1 MTDLRDGIR
10 AAAARLRDA
19 GVPSPEPDAV
29 TLAAHVLGV
38 DTGEVRRLMV
48 LGGRQLPEAYADL
61 VDERARR
68 VPLQHLTGTAH
79 FRRLAL
85 AVGPGVFVP
94 RPETEFLVDLAL
106 AELTTITPANT
117 PANDSFEVERGGVQ
131 ARSTSNES
139 FAAKGGVGVR
149 GRGSSGVRVV
159 DLCSGSGAIALSIK
173 DEWRAAEVRGVEV
186 SADAWAWA
194 TANRDRLGLDVD
206 LVLGDATHPCFED
219 WAGTVDVVTI
229 NPPYIPVGAV
239 PVDPE
244 VRDHD
249 PDVALYGGSEDGLA
263 IPLAVVAVAAGLLR
277 PGGLV
282 LVEHADSQG
291 ESMPRRMAATR
302 AWAEVTD
309 HADLTGRPRVTAAR
323 RVRASDD

>member
-1 MTDLRDGIR
+1 VTEPRDGIR
-10 AAAARLRDA
+10 AAAARLDDA
-19 GVPSPEPDAV
+19 GVPSPEADAV
-29 TLAAHVLGV
+29 ALAAHALHV

-48 LGGRQLPEAYADL
+48 LGGRELPEAYAVL

-79 FRRLAL
+79 FRRLTL

-94 RPETEFLVDLAL
+94 RPETEVLVDLAL
-106 AELTTITPANT
+106 AEL
-117 PANDSFEVERGGVQ
+117 
-131 ARSTSNES
+131 ARLGSAT
-139 FAAKGGVGVR
+139 AAPPLGEAR
-149 GRGSSGVRVV
+149 RVV

-173 DEWRAAEVRGVEV
+173 DEWPAAEVRGLEV

-206 LVLGDATHPCFED
+206 LGLGDATLPCWQD
-219 WAGTVDVVTI
+219 WAGTVDVVTV

-249 PDVALYGGSEDGLA
+249 PAVALYGGSEDGLA
-263 IPLAVVAVAAGLLR
+263 IPLAVVAVAASLVR

-291 ESMPRRMAATR
+291 ESLPRRMAATG
-302 AWAEVTD
+302 AWVEVTD

-323 RVRASDD
+323 RACTADD